1 MFQENTSHLQS
12 SLFSDLDHLTKKA
25 RARLEQSWAGVFRC
39 EFFSRLDEG
48 PFAVLYSDDPSRPN
62 TPINVLVSLESLK
75 SSFGWSDEEL
85 LDAFLY
91 DIQVRYALG
100 YENLGEGEFDL
111 RTVYN
116 FRHRLSEH
124 MRQTGEN
131 LIEQAFEQITD
142 EQIVAFQI
150 KTGRLRT
157 PALAAGASVDSSQ
170 IASTTFDA

>member
-1 MFQENTSHLQS
+1 MFRENTSHLQS

-39 EFFSRLDEG
+39 KFFSRLPALAQVQVDEG

-157 PALAAGASVDSSQ
+157 PALAAGAS
-170 IASTTFDA
+170 